1 MKGKSIQEFDSD
13 QEKIIFSLLKEGR
26 TINEVFNIIN
36 IPIHHHQKRLEN
48 NPNYKKEINNLK
60 SNNCGYEKYLLLS
73 LLTKNKSN
81 VKDLNKTYSNEIK
94 KYKNDKVFS
103 VLWNMVEKKIVRSKN
118 PIHKFDDVSKN
129 EKVFR
134 YKNKV
139 VGIVCNCCLEHLDP
153 SHFHRK
159 NSHESGYNTVCI
171 NCTTLKRVNRKPFR
185 RGEYYEG
192 EKIKKYNSVGNT
204 IDRKC
209 PKCQSFKSYK
219 KFSHLYLGIYV
230 CDDCYVV
237 KNNSKLVKSKVE
249 FFKGVQIRKY
259 DDNSMV
265 THKLCSKC
273 FVMKNIDDFTVN
285 NLNKVDGRSNNCK
298 SCYSEYQKL
307 RKQMNNN
314 LNHDN

>member
-1 MKGKSIQEFDSD
+1 MKKKSIQEFDSN

-26 TINEVFNIIN
+26 TINEVFDIIN
-36 IPIHHHQKRLEN
+36 IPIHHHQKRLIN
-48 NPNYKKEINNLK
+48 NPNYKKGINDLK
-60 SNNCGYEKYLLLS
+60 SNNCGYEKYILLS

-81 VKDLNKTYSNEIK
+81 VKDLKKTYSKEIK
-94 KYKNDKVFS
+94 KHMNDKVFS
-103 VLWNMVEKKIVRSKN
+103 VLWNMVEKKIIRGRN
-118 PIHKFDDVSKN
+118 QIQKFDEVSKN

-134 YKNKV
+134 YKGKV
-139 VGIVCNCCLEHLDP
+139 VGLVCNCCLEHLDP
-153 SHFHRK
+153 SHFHRN
-159 NSHESGYNTVCI
+159 NSHESGYSNFCI
-171 NCTTLKRVNRKPFR
+171 NCTTIKRVNRKPFR
-185 RGEYYEG
+185 MGEYYEG

-230 CDDCYVV
+230 CDDCYEV

-273 FVMKNIDDFTVN
+273 FVMKNIEDFTVN
-285 NLNKVDGRSNNCK
+285 NLNKVDGRNNNCK

-307 RKQMNNN
+307 RKQ
-314 LNHDN
+314 LNKNPNQDS